1 MARRLALAGA
11 LLLAPGCRSEV
22 DCGQCMPCTT
32 PPCYKDDDA
41 DMGLQYTSNLP
52 LGSARSPSPCWS
64 QRNTAARRQNNPS
77 KEGWAN
83 EKCVCPDDYVE
94 YETYS
99 AGLDSL
105 GREIIYT
112 RPWYHRFCGPK
123 QTDEFKIFGE
133 LTPVGAASMYVCQCQ
148 QRYHV
153 RSPIDVYDPY
163 VSSADNPM
171 PASPMT
177 ALLSNV
183 KPMERPGDG
192 TFTHTAISPREAFK
206 HPPRPSRAQVG
217 SSQAPNSTRCCT
229 PMALASRYERRTS
242 DGQMAAVS
250 RE

>member
-22 DCGQCMPCTT
+22 ACDQCMPCTT

-77 KEGWAN
+77 KDGWAN
-83 EKCVCPDDYVE
+83 EKCVCDDDYVE
-94 YETYS
+94 YQTYS
-99 AGLDSL
+99 VGLDSL
-105 GREIIYT
+105 GREIMYT

-123 QTDEFKIFGE
+123 QTEEFKIMGE
-133 LTPVGAASMYVCQCQ
+133 LTPVGAAAMYVCGCQ

-153 RSPIDVYDPY
+153 RSTVDVYDPY

-171 PASPMT
+171 PASPMM

-183 KPMERPGDG
+183 RPQERSGDG
-192 TFTHTAISPREAFK
+192 ACTHPIQSVCPRG
-206 HPPRPSRAQVG
+206 HLNTPLL
-217 SSQAPNSTRCCT
+217 STRRS
-229 PMALASRYERRTS
+229 ARARHRVLFGVARQWHS
-242 DGQMAAVS
+242 
-250 RE
+250 